1 MQQVGLNVKNV
12 MVIKRSNVKIV
23 LVKAQN
29 PVLIVQER
37 VEKIVIGVSGM
48 GRLIVLIVVDL
59 EMTEGM
65 NVTLVMEAENQIAL
79 TVLVEDQNNV
89 IPVLDHQKK
98 IAIHAMVQAK

>member
-1 MQQVGLNVKNV
+1 
-12 MVIKRSNVKIV
+12 
-23 LVKAQN
+23 
-29 PVLIVQER
+29 
-37 VEKIVIGVSGM
+37 
-48 GRLIVLIVVDL
+48 VDL

-89 IPVLDHQKK
+89 IPVLDHQKI